1 MHTDQLAQW
10 AVVEFFAQNDIN
22 KHVDQISAL
31 YGKRKNLMIEGMK
44 KYFPAGVKYTNPE
57 GGMFLWVKVPGVK
70 DTVELFKK
78 CLKEKVAFVPGD
90 PFFAGEPEP
99 GTFRLNY
106 SNMQEDKIEEGLK
119 RLGKALTDA
128 VNEGK

>member
-1 MHTDQLAQW
+1 
-10 AVVEFFAQNDIN
+10 
-22 KHVDQISAL
+22 
-31 YGKRKNLMIEGMK
+31 MIEGMK